1 MKEHPDIYFAGQ
13 MTGVEGYVES
23 AASGI
28 LAGKNMARAIL
39 GKEPLLLP
47 ADCMLGALSRYIADG
62 SLHDFQPMGA
72 NMGILPPWPERVKD
86 KTLRYEKIAE
96 RGLSHLKEYLEAL
109 D

>member
-1 MKEHPDIYFAGQ
+1 
-13 MTGVEGYVES
+13 
-23 AASGI
+23 
-28 LAGKNMARAIL
+28 MARAIL

-96 RGLSHLKEYLEAL
+96 RGLSHRKNIWKRWINKVLGAGANQNSREGL
-109 D
+109 